1 MTLKKFIQE
10 LKRQEKLFFLLF
22 IILFI
27 LSLPFVLLNQR
38 DQYKSY
44 LFFTVAAKDTT
55 STEELKPGINSL
67 YLISASDLFS
77 ETIVGWF
84 KNPAFMDVIEQNSI
98 SPLPTLNVRKE
109 SKQNVMIFFTT
120 NNQTLNNRIL
130 QSTITRL
137 QESVNEY
144 NKASGTQYTL
154 TNVSSHTL
162 TIPPNFMIDITIAL
176 LSSVLISLCVML
188 IRIRGISRP

>member
-1 MTLKKFIQE
+1 MTLKTFIQE

-27 LSLPFVLLNQR
+27 LYLPFVLFNQR

-44 LFFTVAAKDTT
+44 LFCTVAAKDMTF
-55 STEELKPGINSL
+55 TEELKPGINSL
-67 YLISASDLFS
+67 YLISASDIFA
-77 ETIVGWF
+77 ETIIGWF
-84 KNPAFMDVIEQNSI
+84 KNPAFIDDIEKTSV
-98 SPLPTLNVRKE
+98 SPLPTLHVRKE

-120 NNQTLNNRIL
+120 KNQSLNDKIL

-137 QESVNEY
+137 QKSVNEY

-154 TNVSSHTL
+154 TNVSSHTF

-176 LSSVLISLCVML
+176 LSSVLISLCVILM
-188 IRIRGISRP
+188 RIRGISRP